1 MADAVGASSASR
13 SPSLCPNAPCHWAR
27 PTGVGARTPSSLV
40 PPWDPSEV
48 RFAGSEQSASR
59 CRQGGRQPGDTPLAG
74 RRPLSASVRPAGGD
88 RPLPEGSCGSPGVAF
103 AVLPRAVPCRT
114 VAGRRGAPIGWAGAT
129 SLSLDLRSEGRRGGT
144 LRDNAQVL
152 TPAMTTYAVT
162 PCPGTSRCAP
172 GLCFRL
178 RGRDHACAVPGPR
191 TSWPGPPA
199 PSCSHPPQI
208 CTHGEHGDSLGH
220 SRGHREARIGAGSH
234 LHGPVS

>member
-1 MADAVGASSASR
+1 MADVVGASSASR

-48 RFAGSEQSASR
+48 RFAGSERSQPHAAVRAAGSLATHPSPAAAPCLPLCDQQVETGPFPKAPAEVLGLPSR
-59 CRQGGRQPGDTPLAG
+59 FCLGPG
-74 RRPLSASVRPAGGD
+74 
-88 RPLPEGSCGSPGVAF
+88 
-103 AVLPRAVPCRT
+103 RT

-208 CTHGEHGDSLGH
+208 RTHGEHGDSLGH

-234 LHGPVS
+234 LHGRVS

>member
-1 MADAVGASSASR
+1 MLSGPR
-13 SPSLCPNAPCHWAR
+13 AR
-27 PTGVGARTPSSLV
+27 PGPHLSARMLLVTGPARRALVHERPAPSSRRGTPLRC
-40 PPWDPSEV
+40 DLQAPSGV
-48 RFAGSEQSASR
+48 SLTLPS
-59 CRQGGRQPGDTPLAG
+59 GRQAAWRHTP
-74 RRPLSASVRPAGGD
+74 RRPPPLVCLCATSRWRPAPSRRLRRKSWGCLRFCLG
-88 RPLPEGSCGSPGVAF
+88 
-103 AVLPRAVPCRT
+103 PCRT

-208 CTHGEHGDSLGH
+208 RTHGEHGDSLGH

-234 LHGPVS
+234 LHGSVS

>member
-1 MADAVGASSASR
+1 MLSGPRARPGPHLSARMLLVTGHARRALVHKRPAPSSRRGTPLRCDLQALSSQPHAAVRAAGSLATHP
-13 SPSLCPNAPCHWAR
+13 SPAAAPCL
-27 PTGVGARTPSSLV
+27 PLCDQQVETGPFPKAPAEVLGLPS
-40 PPWDPSEV
+40 
-48 RFAGSEQSASR
+48 RFCLG
-59 CRQGGRQPGDTPLAG
+59 PG
-74 RRPLSASVRPAGGD
+74 
-88 RPLPEGSCGSPGVAF
+88 
-103 AVLPRAVPCRT
+103 RT
-114 VAGRRGAPIGWAGAT
+114 VAGRRGAPVGWAGAT

-172 GLCFRL
+172 GLCFPL

-234 LHGPVS
+234 LHGSVS